1 MYDQELIVFKWL
13 SIPLTPQL
21 ARKPIALTHNS
32 KAGHPLQREK
42 VLVAGAIAWP
52 KQIEKIATG
61 TTATQT

>member
-42 VLVAGAIAWP
+42 GLSCRCYSLAEAD
-52 KQIEKIATG
+52 
-61 TTATQT
+61 